1 MLIFTAIFA
10 IYFIAINAI
19 AYRAFANDKRYAT
32 EKLRR
37 TPEIKLLYWA
47 TIGGWVGA
55 KYAQQ
60 KLRHKS
66 YKQPFGQ
73 QLNDIG
79 TLHAMILGVCMA
91 VGLVLLL
98 TPTPS
103 VTTQTAQAS
112 IQVFQ
117 PANVPPHASLRPP
130 VVRPVT
136 W

>member
-1 MLIFTAIFA
+1 MLVFTALFA
-10 IYFIAINAI
+10 IYFVAINAI
-19 AYRAFANDKRYAT
+19 AYRAFANDKRYAQ

-37 TPEIKLLYWA
+37 TPEAKLLFWA
-47 TIGGWVGA
+47 TIGGWAGA

-73 QLNDIG
+73 RLNNIG
-79 TLHAMILGVCMA
+79 TLHAMALGVCMA

-98 TPTPS
+98 TPTQS
-103 VTTQTAQAS
+103 VKAS

-117 PANVPPHASLRPP
+117 PVDAPPHASLRPP
-130 VVRPVT
+130 MVRPVKR
-136 W
+136 